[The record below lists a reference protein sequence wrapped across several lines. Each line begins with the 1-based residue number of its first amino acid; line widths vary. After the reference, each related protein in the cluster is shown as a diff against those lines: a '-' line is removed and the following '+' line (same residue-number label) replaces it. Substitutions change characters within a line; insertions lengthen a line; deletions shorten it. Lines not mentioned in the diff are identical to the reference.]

1 MSTLFSFAVRGA
13 AGGKLHI
20 IEVGQPIAGN
30 TAYSKKAIDVFF
42 PPEAVNDFPVAMQ
55 SSTKFDVFYLITK
68 YGYIHIYD
76 VDSGTCIFM
85 NRISADTI
93 FVTAPHDATSGII
106 GVNRKGQV
114 LSVTIDEDNIVP
126 YVSTTLNN
134 AELAYKMASRSN
146 LPGADQLFIN
156 RFNTLFQQGNASIN

>member
-1 MSTLFSFAVRGA
+1 M
-13 AGGKLHI
+13 
-20 IEVGQPIAGN
+20 QP
-30 TAYSKKAIDVFF
+30 
-42 PPEAVNDFPVAMQ
+42 
-55 SSTKFDVFYLITK
+55 STKYDCFYLITK

-93 FVTAPHDATSGII
+93 FVTAPHDPTSGII

-126 YVSTTLNN
+126 YVSSTLNN
-134 AELAYKMASRSN
+134 AELAYKMASRNN
-146 LPGADQLFIN
+146 LPGADALFVN
-156 RFNTLFQQGNASIN
+156 RFNKI